1 LFISPKEKYRND
13 KREATQADVETV
25 TRHPARF
32 MGNLPGRK
40 KDENSLSNGFVGVDL
55 TIEK

>member
-1 LFISPKEKYRND
+1 LQKQGLLNITNPSI

-40 KDENSLSNGFVGVDL
+40 KE
-55 TIEK
+55 